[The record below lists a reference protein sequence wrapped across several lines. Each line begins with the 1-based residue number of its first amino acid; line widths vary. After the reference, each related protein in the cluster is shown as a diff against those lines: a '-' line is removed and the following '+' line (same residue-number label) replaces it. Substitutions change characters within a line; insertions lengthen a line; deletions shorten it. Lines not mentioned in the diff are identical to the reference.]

1 MKDLIEEAER
11 CDLEPKLA
19 SLWWTSTDDD
29 ERMDDSKIRKT
40 TGLHKLPFEKK
51 KKILGY
57 TFQPAR
63 KDAGQ
68 IGGKVAERRQ
78 GLVERR
84 ESLKKHR
91 GTMESGEWNTS
102 TLYSVSGTKTGP
114 GVERSWTELKVGR
127 SCGVC
132 SDSLKKG

>member
-1 MKDLIEEAER
+1 M
-11 CDLEPKLA
+11 
-19 SLWWTSTDDD
+19 WTSTDDD

-57 TFQPAR
+57 TFQSAH

-68 IGGKVAERRQ
+68 IGGKVAERGQ

-84 ESLKKHR
+84 ENLKKQR
-91 GTMESGEWNTS
+91 RTMESGMQKNCGTS
-102 TLYSVSGTKTGP
+102 LQCILFR
-114 GVERSWTELKVGR
+114 ERKLVLPW
-127 SCGVC
+127 
-132 SDSLKKG
+132 SDLGQNER